1 MDPEQWAKIDAL
13 FHQLRSLSEAERSQL
28 LERAGITLEIRRE
41 VESLLAQDRGG
52 TNSLRQALVE
62 VVNDALA
69 EHTGQPQ
76 SLVGRSIGSY
86 PIKILAP
93 TCGYGTS
100 RARICVD

>member
-86 PIKILAP
+86 QVLSFVAAGGMGKV
-93 TCGYGTS
+93 Y
-100 RARICVD
+100 RARD